1 MSLRRFALS
10 LWCLSALL
18 APATV
23 LADGGCHEPCAAPS
37 GTCNAGLECRGDECV
52 NDTTCRAAGAGSSAA
67 SAASSGS
74 NSSGGFSAS
83 SLRNALDDAGIGG
96 GSISLGG
103 NGGETQGIFLLEHI
117 GGVGEIPT
125 VGNEGLGVFQFY
137 FNLLYPWIVGMGAGI
152 AVFMG
157 VIGGIQIIQAGSDQA
172 GVSNGKNRLLLS
184 LAGLLIILASAT
196 ILNTL
201 NPTFF
206 Q

>member
-1 MSLRRFALS
+1 MSFRRFLLS
-10 LWCLSALL
+10 VWCISVLL
-18 APATV
+18 TPVTAFTQDP
-23 LADGGCHEPCAAPS
+23 GG
-37 GTCNAGLECRGDECV
+37 DV
-52 NDTTCRAAGAGSSAA
+52 
-67 SAASSGS
+67 
-74 NSSGGFSAS
+74 
-83 SLRNALDDAGIGG
+83 
-96 GSISLGG
+96 GG
-103 NGGETQGIFLLEHI
+103 NGGETQGIFLLEPI
-117 GGVGEIPT
+117 GGVGSIPT

-157 VIGGIQIIQAGSDQA
+157 VIGGIQIIKAGSDQA

-206 Q
+206 K